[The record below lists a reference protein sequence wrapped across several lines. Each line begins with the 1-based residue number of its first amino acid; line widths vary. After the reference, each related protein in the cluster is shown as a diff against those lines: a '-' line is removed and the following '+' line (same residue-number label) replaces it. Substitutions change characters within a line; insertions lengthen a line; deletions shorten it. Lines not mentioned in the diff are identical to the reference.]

1 MTFLFVGFPCAY
13 VLRHFT
19 YNALLLLDM
28 SKGIAKLGQQW
39 ASVAVVAGVLN
50 GINEAFFQLANVLD
64 TDFYSNV
71 LYTMMSA
78 VQTFSITIVLMTN
91 PNASL
96 VDVAFVKLGG
106 VVRFIV
112 INIIFLTMKGWM
124 DLCWDGMVNSLAV
137 KVSMVA

>member
-1 MTFLFVGFPCAY
+1 
-13 VLRHFT
+13 
-19 YNALLLLDM
+19 M

-96 VDVAFVKLGG
+96 VDVAFVKLG
-106 VVRFIV
+106 VVVLFIV
-112 INIIFLTMKGWM
+112 LNTIFLTMNGWM